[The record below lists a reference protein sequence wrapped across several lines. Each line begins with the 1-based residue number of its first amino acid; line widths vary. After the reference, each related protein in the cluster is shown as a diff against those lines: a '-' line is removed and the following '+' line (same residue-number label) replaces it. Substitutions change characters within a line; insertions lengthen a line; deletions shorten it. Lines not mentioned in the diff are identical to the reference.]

1 MGKDNTKVFSNVI
14 RIDHEQ
20 IQDHRRHIVDGG
32 VEKIL
37 NVLLDTEKLLLNLGD
52 VA

>member
-1 MGKDNTKVFSNVI
+1 MGKDKTKIFSNVI

-20 IQDHRRHIVDGG
+20 IQDHRRHIVGG
-32 VEKIL
+32 RVEEIL
-37 NVLLDTEKLLLNLGD
+37 NALLDTEKLLLNLGD

>member
-1 MGKDNTKVFSNVI
+1 MGKDNTKILSNVT

-20 IQDHRRHIVDGG
+20 IQDHRRHIVGG
-32 VEKIL
+32 RVKETL
-37 NVLLDTEKLLLNLGD
+37 NALLDTEKLLLNLGN

>member
-1 MGKDNTKVFSNVI
+1 MGKDNNKALSNVI

-20 IQDHRRHIVDGG
+20 IQDHRRHIVGG
-32 VEKIL
+32 RVEETL
-37 NVLLDTEKLLLNLGD
+37 NALLDTEKLLLNLGD